1 MAKFLE
7 VIVTSL
13 HEAIEAEAGGAD
25 RLELVRDLA
34 VGGLTPSLET
44 VAAVLGS
51 VKLPVRVML
60 RDSANMSTG
69 SPGELRALQAAAKE
83 LSRFPVGGLV
93 FGFIAE
99 HEIDIA
105 AMTELTSAAP
115 QCHVTFHRAFDEL
128 TDPIKGIERL
138 RQLPQIDRILT
149 TGGKGDWAQRKARL
163 IEWQRAAAPNLKMLV
178 GAGVCSSIFSDLA
191 NTPEIEEIH
200 VGRAARVPQ
209 TVSGQ
214 LQSAKVRALKSALQ

>member
-25 RLELVRDLA
+25 RLELVRDLS
-34 VGGLTPSLET
+34 VGGLTPALET
-44 VAAVLGS
+44 VAAVLES
-51 VKLPVRVML
+51 VKIPVRVML
-60 RDSANMSTG
+60 RDSASMSAG
-69 SPGELRALQAAAKE
+69 SPGEVRTLQAVAKN
-83 LSRFPVGGLV
+83 LSGLPVRGLV

-99 HEIDIA
+99 NEIDLT
-105 AMTELTSAAP
+105 AMMELASAAP

-128 TDPIKGIERL
+128 ADPIRSIE
-138 RQLPQIDRILT
+138 QLKQLAQVDRILT
-149 TGGKGDWAQRKARL
+149 TGGKGDWTQRKARL
-163 IEWQRAAAPNLKMLV
+163 IEWQRAAAPGLKMLV
-178 GAGVCSSIFSDLA
+178 GAGTCSSTLTDLA
-191 NTPEIEEIH
+191 NIPEIEEIH

-214 LQSAKVRALKSALQ
+214 LRSARVRALKSALQ

>member
-34 VGGLTPSLET
+34 VGGLTPSLDT
-44 VAAVLGS
+44 VGAVLDE
-51 VKLPVRVML
+51 VKIPVRVML
-60 RDSANMSTG
+60 RSSASMSAG
-69 SPGELRALQAAAKE
+69 SPREVRALKADAKN
-83 LSRFPVGGLV
+83 LSRLPVNGLV

-99 HEIDIA
+99 KEIDLA
-105 AMTELTSAAP
+105 AITELASAAP
-115 QCHVTFHRAFDEL
+115 QCRITFHRAFDEL
-128 TDPIKGIERL
+128 ASPIESIE
-138 RQLPQIDRILT
+138 QLKETPQIDRILT
-149 TGGKGDWAQRKARL
+149 IGGKGNWARRKARL
-163 IEWQRAAAPNLKMLV
+163 LEWQRAAAPSLKMLV
-178 GAGVCSSIFSDLA
+178 GAGVRRSTLSDLA

-214 LQSAKVRALKSALQ
+214 LRRARVRFLKSALQ